1 MVARNSAIRNLVILE
16 EGSNIFICTRIRI
29 FGKVS
34 GLHQKIQVLHRL
46 GIESLAEI
54 RTNIDSLYELVSVT
68 DMNIGYLTYVKDL

>member
-34 GLHQKIQVLHRL
+34 GQHQKIQVLHRL